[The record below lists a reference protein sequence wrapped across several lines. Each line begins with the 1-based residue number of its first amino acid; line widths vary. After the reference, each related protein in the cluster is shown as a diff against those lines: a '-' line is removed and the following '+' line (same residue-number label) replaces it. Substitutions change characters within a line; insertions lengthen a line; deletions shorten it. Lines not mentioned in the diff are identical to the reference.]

1 MTNLKKL
8 ALASAFAAFAVT
20 GAQAATEVTFFP
32 PLQSTTDSTPGAFT
46 QTFDISN
53 MLADL
58 TGATPT
64 RVKGDAFAD
73 EFLIGIQDSQE
84 LSLSFYVQPD
94 TAKVGRSFV
103 PGVSF
108 TSFALYDVTGSM
120 VFAPMDYDAE
130 TGFLSGDWRLYTGTY
145 DLEITGTI
153 NANGGSYGGQ
163 AVVGVVPE
171 PTGWALMMAGLGALG
186 ALARRRKNLG

>member
-20 GAQAATEVTFFP
+20 SAQAATEVTFFP
-32 PLQSTTDSTPGAFT
+32 PLQSTTDNTAGVVT
-46 QTFDISN
+46 QTFDINSL
-53 MLADL
+53 MADFF
-58 TGATPT
+58 GDTPT
-64 RVKGDAFAD
+64 RVKGDSFAD
-73 EFLIGIQDSQE
+73 EFLIGIQDSQ
-84 LSLSFYVQPD
+84 SMDLSFFVQPNSIRS
-94 TAKVGRSFV
+94 GRGFV

-108 TSFALYDVTGSM
+108 TGFTLYDLTGSQ
-120 VFAPMDYDAE
+120 VFAPLEYDAE
-130 TGFLSGDWRLYTGTY
+130 TGFLSGDWHLYTGTY

-171 PTGWALMMAGLGALG
+171 PTGWALMMAGLGAVG
-186 ALARRRKNLG
+186 MLARRRKNVA

>member
-32 PLQSTTDSTPGAFT
+32 PLQSTTDSTPGVDT

-53 MLADL
+53 MLADFN
-58 TGATPT
+58 GDTPT
-64 RVKGDAFAD
+64 RVKGDSFAD
-73 EFLIGIQDSQE
+73 EFLISIQDSQE
-84 LSLSFYVQPD
+84 LDLSFFVQPD
-94 TAKVGRSFV
+94 KAKVGRAFV

-108 TSFALYDVTGSM
+108 TGFSLYDVTGALIFS
-120 VFAPMDYDAE
+120 PMSYDAE
-130 TGFLSGDWRLYTGTY
+130 TSFLSGEWHLYSGTY

-171 PTGWALMMAGLGALG
+171 PTGWALMVAGLGAVG
-186 ALARRRKNLG
+186 MLARRRKNLA